1 MKEPLAP
8 VVAEEFVCVTKS
20 ANGAEHQFRIHGRQT
35 IKRGPRATPGG
46 DCEALRGPTL
56 SDSPYLEQPPREV
69 VGELRV
75 RTALL
80 GAVTVHTFERGNSR
94 RDPQRGGLCRIGG

>member
-1 MKEPLAP
+1 MAQGLRQ
-8 VVAEEFVCVTKS
+8 VAIVKPS
-20 ANGAEHQFRIHGRQT
+20 G
-35 IKRGPRATPGG
+35 
-46 DCEALRGPTL
+46 GPTL